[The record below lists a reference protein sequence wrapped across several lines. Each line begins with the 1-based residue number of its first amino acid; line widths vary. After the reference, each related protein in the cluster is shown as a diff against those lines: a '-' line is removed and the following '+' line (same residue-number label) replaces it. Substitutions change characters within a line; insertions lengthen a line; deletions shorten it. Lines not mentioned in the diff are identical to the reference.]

1 MKIRTKFRVNSVNHN
16 VDGTQV
22 SLSVIP
28 DDSPKNSRPNYVP
41 PFGTI
46 NLGLLS
52 HETGKAF
59 VPGKDFYVDFTPV
72 VEDEQTNQDT
82 IHG

>member
-28 DDSPKNSRPNYVP
+28 DDSPKNNGSNYVP
-41 PFGTI
+41 SFGYI

>member
-1 MKIRTKFRVNSVNHN
+1 MRIRTKFRVNSVNHN

-22 SLSVIP
+22 GLSVVTGG
-28 DDSPKNSRPNYVP
+28 SLENEVLFKAT

-72 VEDEQTNQDT
+72 VEENKINQDT

>member
-1 MKIRTKFRVNSVNHN
+1 MRIRTKFRVNSVTHN

-22 SLSVIP
+22 GLHVVTSG
-28 DDSPKNSRPNYVP
+28 SPENDQYFKAT

>member
-22 SLSVIP
+22 GLSVVTWGSSEN
-28 DDSPKNSRPNYVP
+28 DQYFKAT

-82 IHG
+82 IRA